1 MEAPKTQPRMKYR
14 LVEPVDVNGTTYYR
28 VQLLKGIER
37 FNAEAGD
44 FGGLVQTHADLS
56 QEGDCWLDFNSVLSN
71 GATLRGDA
79 YLEDSTVSGPVT
91 VSGDSVIIHGK
102 VQGSPSG
109 ESTIV
114 NSWVMHTTLRG
125 CFRISK
131 GSFIDTCVID
141 GDVTVKRGSKI
152 KDCSISGI
160 AKIKKSTLS
169 GCVINGITKVVFSEL
184 NLVKIDN
191 GSTIMGS
198 DISECHIKHCGFFN
212 YAQIEDDSDFMFFN
226 DEFYNVLAVRDNDYH
241 GGAFV
246 SFKRHPLPT
255 RHMSFNDFKAY
266 SESKPEFESSRKLV
280 VEKINQFLKHK

>member
-1 MEAPKTQPRMKYR
+1 MKARTQPRLKYR
-14 LVEPVDVNGTTYYR
+14 LVEPVDIDGTTYYR

-44 FGGLVQTHADLS
+44 FGGLVRTHADLS
-56 QEGDCWLDFNSVLSN
+56 QEGDCWLDFDSVLSN
-71 GATLRGDA
+71 GATLRGNA

-91 VSGDSVIIHGK
+91 VTGDSVIIHSEL
-102 VQGSPSG
+102 QASPSG
-109 ESTIV
+109 ESTIAD
-114 NSWVMHTTLRG
+114 SWLMHTTLRG
-125 CFRISK
+125 RCQISK

-141 GDVTVKRGSKI
+141 GDVTIKRGSKI
-152 KDCSISGI
+152 RDCSISGI

-169 GCVINGITKVVFSEL
+169 GCAISGKTKVVFSEL

-255 RHMSFNDFKAY
+255 RHMSFNEFKDY
-266 SESKPEFESSRKLV
+266 SESTIEVESSRKMI
-280 VEKINQFLKHK
+280 VEKIDQFVKSK

>member
-1 MEAPKTQPRMKYR
+1 MYTPPNSKYR
-14 LVEPVDVNGTTYYR
+14 LTDPVNINGVTHYR
-28 VQLLKGIER
+28 VQLLKDIER

-44 FGGLVQTHADLS
+44 LGGLVAASANLS
-56 QEGDCWLDFNSVLSN
+56 QEGDCWLDFDSVLSN

-79 YLEDSTVSGPVT
+79 YLEDSTVAGPIT

-102 VQGSPSG
+102 VQASPSS

-114 NSWVMHTTLRG
+114 NSWVMHTTIRG
-125 CFRISK
+125 RCQILK
-131 GSFIDTCVID
+131 GGLIDTCVID

-169 GCVINGITKVVFSEL
+169 GCAIGGKTKVVYSEL

-191 GSTIMGS
+191 GSTITGS
-198 DISECHIKHCGFFN
+198 DISECHIKHPGLFN
-212 YAQIEDDSDFMFFN
+212 YAQINDNSDFMFFDN
-226 DEFYNVLAVRDNDYH
+226 VFYDVLVVRDNDYH

-246 SFKRHPLPT
+246 SFKRHPLPK
-255 RHMSFNDFKAY
+255 RHMSFNEFKAY
-266 SESKPEFESSRKLV
+266 SESKPEVETSRKMI